1 MKPVLNLV
9 FEKARKQKPVIRLP
23 FAGAAKTA
31 KAMLHALTQSVLSEG
46 SIDDEGLIEDATT
59 RMTHD

>member
-1 MKPVLNLV
+1 M